1 MFRDYCIFVE
11 ISIHK
16 KEREDIIMTAMELE
30 LKKSKLQ
37 KAISMLDSEED
48 VNRVEKYLH
57 RMVRREQPPCQYT
70 IEELK
75 KHLEE
80 AEEDFR
86 MGRYYTSDE
95 LRKRH
100 PLCK

>member
-1 MFRDYCIFVE
+1 
-11 ISIHK
+11 
-16 KEREDIIMTAMELE
+16 MELE

-86 MGRYYTSDE
+86 MGRNYTSDE